1 MRLAIG
7 NRTGRAAWLKAIAVS
22 MIVVFAGALHAA
34 DKSAAPAP
42 VIDNDRV
49 VVWNLH
55 LNKGEAGPYTPKDL
69 DTVVV
74 FLKGGS
80 IRSESSDGH
89 VHLEKRRAGD
99 AVWVPKGS
107 PLRDTPTSEEPVD
120 EVVISLKDTPVEPL
134 VNSSGLPLAFPRPG
148 SKQVLENA
156 RVIVWQYSWVSS
168 RPTPM
173 HFHDKDAVV
182 AFREEGTLQSV
193 SPTGER
199 TANTAH
205 PGEIRFN
212 PRNRSHSEQLIS
224 GRQSA
229 VAVELK

>member
-1 MRLAIG
+1 MNFEIDTGPGIYIRLSWYGMPRVQTCRPEPGRRLKMRLAIG

-120 EVVISLKDTPVEPL
+120 EVVISLKDT
-134 VNSSGLPLAFPRPG
+134 
-148 SKQVLENA
+148 
-156 RVIVWQYSWVSS
+156 
-168 RPTPM
+168 
-173 HFHDKDAVV
+173 
-182 AFREEGTLQSV
+182 
-193 SPTGER
+193 
-199 TANTAH
+199 
-205 PGEIRFN
+205 
-212 PRNRSHSEQLIS
+212 
-224 GRQSA
+224 
-229 VAVELK
+229 